1 MLIYKTPTGGI
12 PEEVRQAWQEFAVD
26 YARREK
32 LGTVE
37 DPEAWEVPDIILS
50 AFPSVGLLL
59 YQYPKGN
66 QNGNCGKVVVE
77 AGSEDIALMESKLGN
92 LPGCIEVKYNGGMG
106 VPLHSHPKLVFNSD
120 GKFKGSVVSELGT
133 EGQRVYRV
141 RVVEGRQVHSDI
153 YAEQALPAGVK
164 NIFSRPTGI
173 LAAEFVEREATFDIA
188 DLAGSG
194 YPTRLNDNT
203 LREARPRKEY
213 NPRDTSVSSI
223 RVGKQEQFTGLG
235 DILMYIG
242 GKGDENLSKQGLVL
256 PYGLEENV
264 DQTHRHVYQLQK
276 GMTTP
281 PVKWHWLMA
290 GKQTATV
297 GEISGMPHLGQGSI
311 DGGDL
316 FYRCNRAEDPLFV
329 KYLRTSVLGGH

>member
-120 GKFKGSVVSELGT
+120 GKFKGS
-133 EGQRVYRV
+133 
-141 RVVEGRQVHSDI
+141 
-153 YAEQALPAGVK
+153 
-164 NIFSRPTGI
+164 
-173 LAAEFVEREATFDIA
+173 
-188 DLAGSG
+188 
-194 YPTRLNDNT
+194 
-203 LREARPRKEY
+203 
-213 NPRDTSVSSI
+213 
-223 RVGKQEQFTGLG
+223 
-235 DILMYIG
+235 
-242 GKGDENLSKQGLVL
+242 
-256 PYGLEENV
+256 
-264 DQTHRHVYQLQK
+264 
-276 GMTTP
+276 
-281 PVKWHWLMA
+281 
-290 GKQTATV
+290 
-297 GEISGMPHLGQGSI
+297 
-311 DGGDL
+311 
-316 FYRCNRAEDPLFV
+316 
-329 KYLRTSVLGGH
+329 